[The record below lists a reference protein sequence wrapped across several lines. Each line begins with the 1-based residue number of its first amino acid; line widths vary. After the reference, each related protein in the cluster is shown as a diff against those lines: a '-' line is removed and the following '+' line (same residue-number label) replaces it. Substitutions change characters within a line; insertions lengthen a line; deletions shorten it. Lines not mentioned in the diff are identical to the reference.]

1 MINKVKAS
9 LTGQKAAVGV
19 LILLGVVLRLR
30 QYLTGRSLWT
40 DEAMLAL
47 NIVNRDFIGL
57 FKPLDYDQGSPIG
70 FLLVE
75 KIANS
80 FFGRSEY
87 ALRLVPLIVGIAS
100 IWLFYLLLKRTTRGA
115 GLLTAL
121 ALFIL
126 NPRLVYYSS
135 EVKQYILDVA
145 VTLGLLLFADR
156 LFDPKPQKRDFL
168 WMALAGFAGIWFSQP
183 ALFVLAGI
191 GLALVIFYLRKH
203 DYSNLGY
210 LIGIGFLW
218 VATISL
224 LYFLVLRN
232 LQQNAFIRE
241 YWQGAFLPFP
251 PWSDIGWFKL
261 SINGIIA
268 TQFGIPYG
276 TYFVFALMLLGWMI
290 LWRRNQNY
298 AITLGLIFI
307 ITLAASALQL
317 YPVAERMVLFLIP
330 MGLLLLGKTVEALYQ
345 SLQKRQVL
353 RIIATLILSGYL
365 LYGPLVTSTGY
376 FIKPK
381 YFEHIRPSMG
391 FLQESLR
398 PGDSMYV
405 SNGAVP
411 AFEYY
416 APIYGLKDVEYIS
429 SERDDYK
436 NPNNILGKLETLKG
450 KPRVWILMSHVYE
463 KGDFNEKDFILN
475 YLNQMGEK
483 KREFRMPGTSVFLY
497 LYDLEN

>member
-1 MINKVKAS
+1 MINKAKAS
-9 LTGQKAAVGV
+9 FTGQKITIGV
-19 LILLGVVLRLR
+19 LILLGIALRLR
-30 QYLTGRSLWT
+30 QYLTGRSLWI

-47 NIVNRDFIGL
+47 NIVNRDFLGL

-145 VTLGLLLFADR
+145 VTLGLLLLASR
-156 LFDPKPQKRDFL
+156 LFDPQLQKRDFAWL
-168 WMALAGFAGIWFSQP
+168 ALAGFLGIWFSQP
-183 ALFVLAGI
+183 AVFVLAGI
-191 GLALVIFYLRKH
+191 GLALLIFYLRKH
-203 DYSNLGY
+203 ATSNVRY
-210 LIGIGFLW
+210 LIGMGILW

-224 LYFLVLRN
+224 IYFLVLRN
-232 LQQNAFIRE
+232 LQQNAFIRD

-251 PWSDIGWFKL
+251 PWSDLSRFKL

-298 AITLGLIFI
+298 AIMLGLIFI
-307 ITLAASALQL
+307 FTLTASALQL
-317 YPVAERMVLFLIP
+317 YPVAERMILFLIP
-330 MGLLLLGKTVEALYQ
+330 IGFILLGKPVEALYQ
-345 SLQKRQVL
+345 SLQKQQVL
-353 RIIATLILSGYL
+353 SIVATLILSGYL
-365 LYGPLVTSTGY
+365 LYGPFVTSTGY

-391 FLQESLR
+391 FLQEAWHS
-398 PGDSMYV
+398 GDALYV

-416 APIYGLKDVEYIS
+416 APIYGLNDVDYIS
-429 SERDDYK
+429 SKRDDYK
-436 NPNNILGKLETLKG
+436 NPNNILGELDGLKG

-463 KGDFNEKDFILN
+463 KGDF
-475 YLNQMGEK
+475 
-483 KREFRMPGTSVFLY
+483 
-497 LYDLEN
+497 

>member
-145 VTLGLLLFADR
+145 VTLGLLLLASR
-156 LFDPKPQKRDFL
+156 LFDPQLQKRDFL

-224 LYFLVLRN
+224 LYLLVLRN
-232 LQQNAFIRE
+232 MQQNAFIRE

-345 SLQKRQVL
+345 SLQK
-353 RIIATLILSGYL
+353 
-365 LYGPLVTSTGY
+365 
-376 FIKPK
+376 
-381 YFEHIRPSMG
+381 
-391 FLQESLR
+391 
-398 PGDSMYV
+398 
-405 SNGAVP
+405 
-411 AFEYY
+411 
-416 APIYGLKDVEYIS
+416 
-429 SERDDYK
+429 
-436 NPNNILGKLETLKG
+436 
-450 KPRVWILMSHVYE
+450 
-463 KGDFNEKDFILN
+463 
-475 YLNQMGEK
+475 
-483 KREFRMPGTSVFLY
+483 
-497 LYDLEN
+497 